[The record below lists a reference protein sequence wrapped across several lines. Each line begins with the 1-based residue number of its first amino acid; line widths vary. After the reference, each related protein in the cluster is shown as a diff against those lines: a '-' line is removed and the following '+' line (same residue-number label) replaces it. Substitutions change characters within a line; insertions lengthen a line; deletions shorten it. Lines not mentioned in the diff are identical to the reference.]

1 MHARNSFA
9 WWQPLLLAIAL
20 LAAAS
25 CTTTPTPAGT
35 LGTAIAVGTFNIRY
49 ANPKDGDN
57 AWPHRRDLVM
67 DILREGDIWG
77 LQEALPEQ
85 IEALRQALPEFNIVT
100 RSRERNPAE
109 GEACPVLF
117 RHARWSLDPADG
129 GTFWLSDKPDEVAS
143 RAWDAAL
150 PRIVTFV
157 RLIEKATGRALY
169 VYNTH
174 FDHRGKQARLESARL
189 LAQRIA
195 SRQHADPVI
204 VLGDFNTGPRTT
216 PLQALLQPSTG
227 LRDAWLT
234 RNPDQP
240 DRGTFNG
247 WKEALGTTRID
258 YVLVNQQLAID
269 ACWIDTRK
277 PFNHWPSDHAP
288 VRASVSCRTGDDL
301 QKEALPHGQ

>member
-1 MHARNSFA
+1 MPARTSSA
-9 WWQPLLLAIAL
+9 WWQPLLLTIAL

-25 CTTTPTPAGT
+25 CTATPPPAAT
-35 LGTAIAVGTFNIRY
+35 ANAAIAVGTFNIRY

-100 RSRERNPAE
+100 RSRERNPTE

-117 RHARWSLDPADG
+117 RHARWALDPIDG

-169 VYNTH
+169 VYNAH

-204 VLGDFNTGPRTT
+204 VLGDFNTGPQTA
-216 PLQALLQPSTG
+216 PLEALLQPSTG
-227 LRDAWLT
+227 LRDAWLI

-288 VRASVSCRTGDDL
+288 VRASLSFRNGDDL
-301 QKEALPHGQ
+301 QQEALPHGQ